1 MNIPNNSVTFQV
13 LWNRLLA
20 IVEEQ
25 AQVLIRTAFSPM
37 VRYCGDVSVAAFD
50 VRGRMLAQAVTGT
63 PGHVNT
69 MAEAVGHFLDRFPL
83 DEMREGD
90 AYITNDPWLG
100 TGHLND
106 FTVLTPA
113 FHEGRCVALFA
124 CTSHIMDVGGLG
136 ASTEALDVLSEG
148 IYVPHLKLL
157 DGGVINDTLM
167 AMLEANSRLPVDI
180 VGDIFS
186 LAACNDAGVKRLGE
200 TFREFGLTG
209 IDDVS
214 QHIIETSRA
223 AVLKRVSELPKGCWR
238 NELMLDG
245 YDSPIRLYASLTIS
259 DAGIHIDFDGTDPVV
274 AKGINVPLTYT
285 KAYACFGVACSVF
298 GDIPNNSGSLS
309 SLTVSAP
316 EGSIVNAQKPAPVGA
331 RHVVG
336 QMIPDLILGCLAQ
349 ALPDRIPAEGASC
362 MWNISLRG
370 TARSGRNYTL
380 AVMTSGGMGA
390 RPGLDGLSAT
400 AFPTGI
406 FGMPVE
412 IVESQVPFLF
422 WRKELQP
429 DSGGADARAVAS
441 VRSLSSRMSKAA
453 PSGSAPHMSASIIP
467 HVADLAA
474 LMERLAMSNWPREKS
489 FRERGCRRYQR
500 VPGSSCIRL
509 AGRDLAQPRSDLLSG
524 SKPI

>member
-380 AVMTSGGMGA
+380 AGWAHDPGLTGFRRRPFRRGYLACPWRSSKARCLSCSGGRNCSPIAGA
-390 RPGLDGLSAT
+390 L
-400 AFPTGI
+400 
-406 FGMPVE
+406 
-412 IVESQVPFLF
+412 
-422 WRKELQP
+422 
-429 DSGGADARAVAS
+429 DARAVAS